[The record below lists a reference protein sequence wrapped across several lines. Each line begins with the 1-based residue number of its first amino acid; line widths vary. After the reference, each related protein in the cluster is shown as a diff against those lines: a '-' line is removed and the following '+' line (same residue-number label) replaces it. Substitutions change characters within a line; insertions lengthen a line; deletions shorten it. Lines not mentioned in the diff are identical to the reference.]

1 MGPLPFDRPVPRLL
15 HTADWQIGKPYRWIE
30 DLDRRSRLQR
40 ARLDAIERMVA
51 VAASEA
57 VDLVLVAGDLFD
69 SSTVAE
75 AVVMEVLE
83 VIGTFPAP
91 VLVIPG
97 NHDHGGAGGIW
108 RRADVIQ
115 EMRRRADNLHLL
127 LTPEPISAAGV
138 TVLPCPLLRQHE
150 TRSPGAWIE
159 TLDWNTLNPSDA
171 RVVLAH
177 GSVQGFSAT
186 DYDTPG
192 EQGANQL
199 RPERWPTTNY
209 DYLALGD
216 WHAMKRVDPKGWYP
230 GTPEPDRFPASPDDR
245 RGQVLLVDVDRGLDP
260 KVTVAETAGI
270 QWHNEQ
276 VALRGGDD
284 LQQLRQQVQIL
295 TGRRVGKDLL
305 RLELEGQLGL
315 ADHRDLDA
323 LITDLQTRLLHLRVR
338 GSCHRRPE
346 ASELGALLDRSDAPL
361 MATIVR
367 QLQTEL
373 LETDADQTDQ
383 IALLEAA
390 LCELHRLCQAAA
402 DASVTSVEA
411 SP

>member
-159 TLDWNTLNPSDA
+159 TLDWNTLNPTDA

-199 RPERWPTTNY
+199 RP
-209 DYLALGD
+209 
-216 WHAMKRVDPKGWYP
+216 
-230 GTPEPDRFPASPDDR
+230 
-245 RGQVLLVDVDRGLDP
+245 
-260 KVTVAETAGI
+260 
-270 QWHNEQ
+270 
-276 VALRGGDD
+276 
-284 LQQLRQQVQIL
+284 
-295 TGRRVGKDLL
+295 
-305 RLELEGQLGL
+305 
-315 ADHRDLDA
+315 
-323 LITDLQTRLLHLRVR
+323 
-338 GSCHRRPE
+338 
-346 ASELGALLDRSDAPL
+346 
-361 MATIVR
+361 
-367 QLQTEL
+367 
-373 LETDADQTDQ
+373 
-383 IALLEAA
+383 
-390 LCELHRLCQAAA
+390 
-402 DASVTSVEA
+402 
-411 SP
+411 